1 MNVDEKRV
9 GSRQYISSP
18 QFTEG
23 TFSVLV
29 LFHQNVSNLANVISL
44 ESVLLDKLD
53 KGEIDHGL
61 PSDILDQVKGFILLD
76 GLAKIMMLAEGFFA
90 LVSALSDK
98 KKGYRGVPKAMA
110 HYYSSDI
117 DDFIERFQKGKV
129 EMYKLAGF
137 PEVDRLNLTQQ
148 EKEFISKLLNDSSSH
163 LGGIIEDIIAFYQC
177 NRIPYNKLKHG
188 LSVLSGFRL
197 RESEKWALAPSWVV
211 ALHHSGGKGPSCT
224 HLKATTSIKPN
235 ELEWY
240 DTIAIIPYERAT
252 FKRQSAVLRNLLEL
266 IEHIIRNHLDRASNC
281 EEDYFPAVRR
291 PDGSHGAILLPYRLE
306 GEDKER
312 FDRIVTKILGNM
324 NLPEYSTSKRFSFTE
339 ELIEKIE
346 RCFAQNQVATVW
358 ASSSG

>member
-1 MNVDEKRV
+1 MNIDEKRV
-9 GSRQYISSP
+9 RSRQYISSP
-18 QFTEG
+18 EFTET

-29 LFHQNVSNLANVISL
+29 LFHGNVANLTRAFSL
-44 ESVLLDKLD
+44 EALLLDKLD
-53 KGEIDHGL
+53 KGEIDHRL

-98 KKGYRGVPKAMA
+98 KRGYRGVPKAMA
-110 HYYSSDI
+110 NYRQGYI

-148 EKEFISKLLNDSSSH
+148 DKEFISRLLNDSSSH
-163 LGGIIEDIIAFYQC
+163 LGEIIEDIITFYQC

-197 RESEKWALAPSWVV
+197 SGSRKRELAPSWVV
-211 ALHHSGGKGPSCT
+211 ALHHSGVEGPPCA

-252 FKRQSAVLRNLLEL
+252 FERQSAVLRNLLVL

-291 PDGSHGAILLPYRLE
+291 PDGSHGAIILPYRLE
-306 GEDKER
+306 GKDKER
-312 FDRIVTKILGNM
+312 FDRIVMKILRNM
-324 NLPEYSTSKRFSFTE
+324 NLPEYSTSRRFNFTE